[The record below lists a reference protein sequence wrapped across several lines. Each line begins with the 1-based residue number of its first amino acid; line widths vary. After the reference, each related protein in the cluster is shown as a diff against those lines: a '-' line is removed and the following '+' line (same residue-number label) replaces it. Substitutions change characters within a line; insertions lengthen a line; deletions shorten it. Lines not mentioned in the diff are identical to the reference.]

1 MLLSMIRISKIE
13 TVKDMDNAIDKVG
26 DAIAEMAGL
35 DVYLKMK
42 KGAQIGQKIESL
54 RMKCVLQG
62 WMDQVDRLQETME
75 LCQEVSHELD
85 SARQSL
91 KQIARNTNR

>member
-1 MLLSMIRISKIE
+1 MLLSMIRIPSIV
-13 TVKDMDNAIDKVG
+13 TVKDMDNAFDKVG

-54 RMKCVLQG
+54 RMKCVLKG
-62 WMDQVDRLQETME
+62 WIDQVDKLEETMD